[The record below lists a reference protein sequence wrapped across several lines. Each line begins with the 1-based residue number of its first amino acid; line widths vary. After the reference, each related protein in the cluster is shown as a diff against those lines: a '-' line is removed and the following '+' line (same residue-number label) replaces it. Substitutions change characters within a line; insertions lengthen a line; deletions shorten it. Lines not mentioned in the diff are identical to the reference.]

1 LTEEKFK
8 KKEKQNNG
16 PTQHSQGREWEVDA
30 FPSRVRDKRSYEFLH
45 STITIAFHSLP
56 TRSGDILEVLHK
68 HWKVHRNIKDKEATM
83 YSTIHCNA
91 LCNTQL
97 IDFSIKRTNE
107 KLSEKGSLPVSIYI
121 GLPYRDKIHFGFV
134 GWPPEAIGN
143 RPTVK
148 GKKKK

>member
-1 LTEEKFK
+1 
-8 KKEKQNNG
+8 
-16 PTQHSQGREWEVDA
+16 
-30 FPSRVRDKRSYEFLH
+30 
-45 STITIAFHSLP
+45 
-56 TRSGDILEVLHK
+56 
-68 HWKVHRNIKDKEATM
+68 M

-134 GWPPEAIGN
+134 GWSPEAIGD
-143 RPTVK
+143 RPAVK
-148 GKKKK
+148 GEKKSKNIVNESHVINDDNNWKLRNQLLLFGVTIYYFFRSKSKDRK